1 VDINGLSGDLV
12 QVETLRE
19 RGGRQI
25 VKPRLCPLPVIK
37 DLNVFRD
44 LLLRLLPSGEPPMID
59 QPALQR
65 TSK

>member
-1 VDINGLSGDLV
+1 VDTNGLSSDLV

-37 DLNVFRD
+37 DLNVFGD

-59 QPALQR
+59 QLALQR
-65 TSK
+65 TPK